1 MRGKW
6 GIFLSV
12 VFAAAAAVVGAWYW
26 YLRPINLNE
35 ALKAEHSALALA
47 SWAVDAAP
55 KPEDWDTRAYLPTSA
70 VQQLGNALVG
80 LEFVSRQGRPDA
92 SNRYEGAFV
101 IKLDSFSLE
110 TDAAQLRPRLNA
122 TVRYEADLLQPWW
135 RSAVLQV
142 TVHALF
148 VPVVVED
155 AKTKARRVRLQVIP
169 TKIDPKV
176 PLGPIGAIS
185 AGSLLSKM
193 VAEGVFVRYGEQL
206 TLAAPALSEKIEV
219 ELKVDSKSRSK
230 FEKEGGY
237 DLISKMDGP
246 TFARTIDANLPLV
259 TSRGIWMLDITGKT
273 LPEPATV
280 PGDVGALENSVAALR
295 RKVADKIRPYERSD
309 DVVEVRV
316 SNRPL
321 MAIASEVASP
331 KDPSKYAL
339 GISTANASGKIA
351 EAFLIKDKLLGNV
364 GLTVQPRVPDFGSG
378 DIRFA
383 PPKIGWVAGKGLET
397 TVAAS
402 ASARASIHVH
412 LSTGAIGGGIGK
424 DLDIRGQTSGTVPV
438 SLKVERRRTDAGT
451 ALVLQPE
458 IGCTRI
464 EIDLNPSTR
473 EDIIKEAWIALKP
486 FGVRVKR
493 NVGGGRQSPSI
504 LLSDLPAL
512 QRFGEKKEDPEALKG
527 KRDYLR
533 PKYVDMAWSIEDVR
547 VEPDGLFARAGV
559 SVKPRSG
566 ALDVEIVEKEQ
577 SEARKRLLEALRDTA
592 PQIDCEPKDEYAL
605 LLLGNGV
612 EIGSDNDVVR
622 MITALFNE
630 GKHIA
635 EETAKEI
642 EKLYTKPIETI
653 AKVPENVW
661 REAGKSVENVTR
673 EVNKAPAAAAEAVQ
687 GAVCGKKCA
696 LGKCVRIC

>member
-6 GIFLSV
+6 KVFLGV
-12 VFAAAAAVVGAWYW
+12 VVAAVAVIAGAWHW
-26 YLRPINLNE
+26 YFRPISLNE
-35 ALKAEHSALALA
+35 ALKAEHSSLVLT
-47 SWAVDAAP
+47 SWAFDTGP

-110 TDAAQLRPRLNA
+110 TDDAQLRPRLNA
-122 TVRYEADLLQPWW
+122 TVRYEADLSQPWW
-135 RSAVLQV
+135 RDAVMQV

-155 AKTKARRVRLQVIP
+155 AKTKERRVRLQAVP

-185 AGSLLSKM
+185 AGSLLSRM

-219 ELKVDSKSRSK
+219 ELKVDSKSRSN
-230 FEKEGGY
+230 FDKEGGY
-237 DLISKMDGP
+237 EVISKMDGP
-246 TFARTIDANLPLV
+246 TFVRTIDANLPLV

-273 LPEPATV
+273 LPEPAAV
-280 PGDVGALENSVAALR
+280 PGDVVALQNSVAALR
-295 RKVADKIRPYERSD
+295 RTVADKIRPYERAD

-321 MAIASEVASP
+321 LAIASEIASP

-339 GISTANASGKIA
+339 GISSANASGKIA
-351 EAFLIKDKLLGNV
+351 EAFLMKDKLLGNV
-364 GLTVQPRVPDFGSG
+364 GLTVQPRVHDFVSG
-378 DIRFA
+378 DVRFA

-397 TVAAS
+397 TIAAS
-402 ASARASIHVH
+402 ASARASINVH
-412 LSTGAIGGGIGK
+412 LSTGAVGGGIGK
-424 DLDIRGQTSGTVPV
+424 DLDIRGQTTGSVPV
-438 SLKVERRRTDAGT
+438 SLRVERRKTNAGT

-486 FGVRVKR
+486 FGVRMKR

-504 LLSDLPAL
+504 LLSDLPTL
-512 QRFGEKKEDPEALKG
+512 QRFGEKKEDLETLKG

-559 SVKPRSG
+559 SIKARSG
-566 ALDVEIVEKEQ
+566 VLDAEAIEKEQ
-577 SEARKRLLEALRDTA
+577 TEARKRLLEALRETA
-592 PQIDCEPKDEYAL
+592 TQVDCQPKDEYAL

-622 MITALFNE
+622 MITVLFNE

-642 EKLYTKPIETI
+642 EKLYTKPLETI

-661 REAGKSVENVTR
+661 REAGKSVENFTR
-673 EVNKAPAAAAEAVQ
+673 ELNKAPEAVAEAVQ

-696 LGKCVRIC
+696 FGKCVRIC

>member
-1 MRGKW
+1 MGRAW
-6 GIFLSV
+6 GVLLGIVLLLST
-12 VFAAAAAVVGAWYW
+12 AAVGAWYW

-35 ALKAEHSALALA
+35 ALKAEHSALALT

-80 LEFVSRQGRPDA
+80 LEFVSRQGKPDP
-92 SNRYEGAFV
+92 SHRHEGAFV

-122 TVRYEADLLQPWW
+122 TVRYEADLSQPWW
-135 RSAVLQV
+135 GNAVVQV

-155 AKTKARRVRLQVIP
+155 PRTQARRVRLQVVP

-176 PLGPIGAIS
+176 PLGPFGAIS
-185 AGSLLSKM
+185 AGSLLSRM

-206 TLAAPALSEKIEV
+206 TLAAPALSEKIAV

-246 TFARTIDANLPLV
+246 TFERTIDANLPLV
-259 TSRGIWMLDITGKT
+259 TSRGIWMLDITGRT
-273 LPEPATV
+273 LPKPALA
-280 PGDVGALENSVAALR
+280 PGDGVALQNNVAALR
-295 RKVADKIRPYERSD
+295 RMVAEKIRPYERAD
-309 DVVEVRV
+309 NFVEVRV

-321 MAIASEVASP
+321 LAIAAEIAAP

-339 GISTANASGKIA
+339 GISSANASGKIA
-351 EAFLIKDKLLGNV
+351 EALLIKDKLLGNV
-364 GLTVQPRVPDFGSG
+364 GLTVQPRVHDFVSG
-378 DIRFA
+378 DVRLA

-397 TVAAS
+397 TIAAS
-402 ASARASIHVH
+402 ASGRASINVH
-412 LSTGAIGGGIGK
+412 LSTGAVGGGIGK
-424 DLDIRGQTSGTVPV
+424 DVDIRGQTTATVPV
-438 SLKVERRRTDAGT
+438 SLKVEKRKTESGT

-458 IGCTRI
+458 IACARI

-473 EDIIKEAWIALKP
+473 EDIIKEAWIVLKP
-486 FGVRVKR
+486 LGVRMKR

-504 LLSDLPAL
+504 LLSDLPTL
-512 QRFGEKKEDPEALKG
+512 QRFGEKNEDPEALKG

-566 ALDVEIVEKEQ
+566 ALDVELVEKEQ
-577 SEARKRLLEALRDTA
+577 SDARRRLLEALRDTA
-592 PQIDCEPKDEYAL
+592 PQIDCEPKDEYSL
-605 LLLGNGV
+605 LLLGNAV

-622 MITALFNE
+622 MITTLFNE

-642 EKLYTKPIETI
+642 EKLYTKPIETL

-661 REAGKSVENVTR
+661 REAGKSVENITR
-673 EVNKAPAAAAEAVQ
+673 EVSKAPAAVADAVE

-696 LGKCVRIC
+696 FGKCVRLC